1 MSAPTK
7 KKSQIET
14 NTSVLAQAM
23 VRRLPRRTFARGQIV
38 WPAVPTLVDHYV
50 KALAAT
56 FAAIERTFSEA
67 ELARIREILV
77 DYANQGFAASPFSK
91 IVVDYETQ
99 APPQTGLTW
108 TISYRVVTIAD
119 EYAGWV
125 ENRTPPLFGLHAD
138 AKVMDFAK
146 SLGTP
151 KDVPVLDVGAGTGRN
166 TLPLAREGFPVD
178 AVELAP
184 ALAKILRQEAAT
196 ISPDTRVFE
205 GDALDP
211 ALGVPSRKYKLV
223 VLAEVVASHFRSTE
237 QLRKLFERAADWL
250 APGGCLLFSVF
261 LATGGYKP
269 DRMAHQLSEVM
280 WCCLF
285 NRNQLDEA
293 AAGLRL
299 SRVSDE
305 SCHDYEREHLPE
317 SSWPPTGWFTDW
329 SRGLDLFDLP
339 ADRAP
344 LELRWIVYRSDV
356 EA

>member
-1 MSAPTK
+1 MNAPTK
-7 KKSQIET
+7 KKSQVET

-23 VRRLPRRTFARGQIV
+23 VRRLPRRTSARGQIV

-50 KALAAT
+50 KSLAAT
-56 FAAIERTFSEA
+56 FAAVERNFSEA

-77 DYANQGFAASPFSK
+77 DYTHQGFSASPFSK

-138 AKVMDFAK
+138 AKVMDLAK
-146 SLGTP
+146 SLGAP

-166 TLPLAREGFPVD
+166 TLPLARQGFPVD

-184 ALAKILRQEAAT
+184 ALAKILRQEAANT
-196 ISPDTRVFE
+196 SLDIHVFE

-211 ALGVPSRKYKLV
+211 ALGIPSRKYKLV

-237 QLRKLFERAADWL
+237 QLRKLFERAVDWL
-250 APGGCLLFSVF
+250 APGGCLLFSAF
-261 LATGGYKP
+261 LAGGGYKP
-269 DRMAHQLSEVM
+269 DKMAHQLSEVM
-280 WCCLF
+280 WCCVF
-285 NRNQLDEA
+285 HRNQLDEA
-293 AAGLRL
+293 ASRLPL

-305 SCHDYEREHLPE
+305 SCHDYEHEHLPA
-317 SSWPPTGWFTDW
+317 SSWPPTGWFADW
-329 SRGLDLFDLP
+329 SRGLDLFDVP
-339 ADRAP
+339 ADRSP
-344 LELRWIVYRSDV
+344 LELRWLVYRSDV
-356 EA
+356 KD